1 MDLDDRKEKIKL
13 LQMKNKR
20 NNKIKELISKDIHL
34 TFSSFVDPEYSRK
47 LLINFYNE
55 IDKLGENKE
64 EFKFDHSYSKAVKE
78 LDLLYKKIPTHL
90 LEMEVILF
98 HLNYRETGAISLRLK
113 DIFSDINWIVNF
125 SGYSKGDFDF
135 VVFESTFKL
144 GICIERFEY
153 WDIFTSWGF
162 SSML

>member
-20 NNKIKELISKDIHL
+20 NNIIKQLISKDIHL

-64 EFKFDHSYSKAVKE
+64 ELKFDHS
-78 LDLLYKKIPTHL
+78 
-90 LEMEVILF
+90 
-98 HLNYRETGAISLRLK
+98 
-113 DIFSDINWIVNF
+113 
-125 SGYSKGDFDF
+125 
-135 VVFESTFKL
+135 
-144 GICIERFEY
+144 
-153 WDIFTSWGF
+153 
-162 SSML
+162 